1 MTIFGLRGFTHGG
14 ANVLTVMSADGAT
27 AVLDLVVADDDVVV
41 NAGPGRLT
49 QYIEKR
55 GGALRRLIEDHDIV
69 LLSKDAWDEK
79 KAELGDRVFQ

>member
-14 ANVLTVMSADGAT
+14 ANVLTVMSAEGSMA
-27 AVLDLVVADDDVVV
+27 ALAIVAADDDIIV

-55 GGALRRLIEDHDIV
+55 GGALKRLIEHHDIV
-69 LLSKDAWDEK
+69 LLSKDDWDEK
-79 KAELGDRVFQ
+79 KAELGDQVFR